1 MVDRIIIER
10 LISLVNGYLN
20 DLKPVQDVSFSQ
32 YSKDIKLQRFVE
44 RTLHIAIEAS
54 LDIGN
59 HIISDEGLREPE
71 DNRDIFN
78 VLGEKGIITD
88 KLQKRLQDM
97 ASFRNLIVHSYAKI
111 DNEIVY
117 GILKKRLG
125 DIEEFMKVISKPITS
140 RKQRK

>member
-71 DNRDIFN
+71 DNRDIFK
-78 VLGEKGIITD
+78 VLGENEIVTE
-88 KLQKRLQDM
+88 KLQKKLEDM

-111 DNEIVY
+111 DNEIVF

-125 DIEEFMKVISKPITS
+125 DIEEFMKVVSKPIAS

>member
-1 MVDRIIIER
+1 VVDRLIIER
-10 LISLVNGYLN
+10 LTSLINSYLN

-32 YSKDIKLQRFVE
+32 YSKDIKIQRFVE
-44 RTLHIAIEAS
+44 RTLHIAIEAC

-59 HIISDEGLREPE
+59 HIISDEGFREPE

-125 DIEEFMKVISKPITS
+125 DIEEFMKVVSKPITS
-140 RKQRK
+140 RKQRT

>member
-1 MVDRIIIER
+1 MVDRLIIER
-10 LISLVNGYLN
+10 LTSLINSYLN

-32 YSKDIKLQRFVE
+32 YSKDIKIQRFVE
-44 RTLHIAIEAS
+44 RTLHIAIEAC

-59 HIISDEGLREPE
+59 HIISDEGFREPE

-140 RKQRK
+140 RKQRT

>member
-1 MVDRIIIER
+1 LVDRIIIER

>member
-1 MVDRIIIER
+1 VVDRLIIER
-10 LISLVNGYLN
+10 LTSLIHSYLN

-32 YSKDIKLQRFVE
+32 YSKDIKIQRFVE
-44 RTLHIAIEAS
+44 RTLHIAIEAC

-59 HIISDEGLREPE
+59 HIISDEGFREPE

-125 DIEEFMKVISKPITS
+125 DIEEFMKVVSKPITS
-140 RKQRK
+140 RKQRT

>member
-71 DNRDIFN
+71 DNRDIFK
-78 VLGEKGIITD
+78 VLGENGIVTE
-88 KLQKRLQDM
+88 KLQKKLQDM

-111 DNEIVY
+111 DNEIVF
-117 GILKKRLG
+117 GILRKRLG
-125 DIEEFMKVISKPITS
+125 DIEEFMKIVYKPITHQ
-140 RKQRK
+140 KQRE

>member
-1 MVDRIIIER
+1 MVDRLIIER
-10 LISLVNGYLN
+10 LTSLINSYLN

-32 YSKDIKLQRFVE
+32 YSKDIKTQRFVE
-44 RTLHIAIEAS
+44 RTLHIAIEAC

-59 HIISDEGLREPE
+59 HIISDEGFREPE

-97 ASFRNLIVHSYAKI
+97 ASFRNLMVHSYAKI

-140 RKQRK
+140 RKQRT

>member
-1 MVDRIIIER
+1 MVDRLIIER
-10 LISLVNGYLN
+10 LTSLINSYLN

-32 YSKDIKLQRFVE
+32 YSKDIKIQRFVE
-44 RTLHIAIEAS
+44 RTLHIAIEAC

-59 HIISDEGLREPE
+59 HIISDEGFREPE

>member
-111 DNEIVY
+111 DNEIVF

-125 DIEEFMKVISKPITS
+125 DIEEFMKVVSKPIAS

>member
-1 MVDRIIIER
+1 MVDRLIIER
-10 LISLVNGYLN
+10 LTSLINSYLN

-32 YSKDIKLQRFVE
+32 YSKDIKIQRFVE
-44 RTLHIAIEAS
+44 RTLHIAIEAC

-59 HIISDEGLREPE
+59 HIISDEGFREPE

-125 DIEEFMKVISKPITS
+125 DIEEFMKVVSKPITS
-140 RKQRK
+140 RKQRT

>member
-1 MVDRIIIER
+1 MVDRLIIER
-10 LISLVNGYLN
+10 LTSLIHSYLN

-32 YSKDIKLQRFVE
+32 YSKDIKIQRFVE
-44 RTLHIAIEAS
+44 RTLHIAIEAC

-59 HIISDEGLREPE
+59 HIISDEGFREPE

-125 DIEEFMKVISKPITS
+125 DIEEFMKVVSKPITS
-140 RKQRK
+140 RKQRT